1 MAGWKFF
8 LNGTQVE
15 EPIGFDSIEFTAKRL
30 PSHGI
35 DSPFSTELTFTGK
48 AAKLIKA
55 EYEAHYINAE
65 ITILIQSNVKV
76 NGSDYAFVGFLNM
89 SIYTEKNVCDTNGW
103 EITVGIIEDNFRERF
118 LSRQGVEI
126 DLLAAKDLDENV
138 ITPVVL
144 DTIVTHTQELFLIG
158 KARNYSNQVDALEW
172 TFIGG
177 WTLDDFAALLPA
189 YWSNSDFKG
198 SFGNTFNPVSTSYT
212 TTSPCFVNNSEF
224 TRTVKFN
231 VSANGVFG
239 WTLFGYAGDS
249 ANITFSIQVKTAG
262 GGEPY
267 RYYLYDSPLNYYDDQ
282 DNTNWS
288 FTAEQEITLDPD
300 DRVFIFMQWGF
311 NGNIIPGTTP
321 TPDTISRRL
330 AYLCESCCVTL
341 TETNSAAN
349 ASETDGLKVFDALQR
364 AVYLITGDIDG
375 LISDTFSDPD
385 GCFWNNFI
393 TTGLYIRNA
402 TTIEQAVN
410 GCINVDETNIYAIKT
425 SFQKLYEGLDRI
437 FCLGWQ
443 FEQDTYGAWKLRI
456 EKADYFYNN
465 TQVSQSFFKVGQI
478 IQNAM
483 SDKLVNNI
491 KLGYSDKFKNI
502 AVSALTEINADRNY
516 FIANKARAD
525 NSSVSLDIR
534 SDIIASGYAIEFY
547 RRLQFLR
554 DDSGSSDRPN
564 DYDLFII
571 WTNRYEV
578 EIDLDNEPGSG
589 YRLEGETGAKV
600 FSPGTVSYGSNF
612 IAESNGPIDRVYNVY
627 HSPARIACR
636 WWKFLGMHTY
646 GLPAEKAI
654 LAFQV
659 GQYNVEYSSR
669 IDSTSE
675 PDECM
680 EVANGASDVLS
691 ESTNIGPDILTVAA
705 QDYLMKPISVEFDV
719 PQSLCSFIDLSY
731 NGTGMVRVTSG
742 SLDLYGFIQE
752 SSNKPQDPNSGLST
766 FRLILSKTGLVTGDY
781 KALDYATGDY
791 FTGE

>member
-8 LNGTQVE
+8 LNGIEVA
-15 EPIGFDSIEFTAKRL
+15 EPIGWDAIEFTAKRL

-65 ITILIQSNVKV
+65 IAILIQSNVKV

-158 KARNYSNQVDALEW
+158 KARNYSTQADFMRYIAS
-172 TFIGG
+172 TG
-177 WTLDDFAALLPA
+177 WDLDDFAILLPA
-189 YWSNSDFKG
+189 YWNNSDFKG
-198 SFGNTFNPVSTSYT
+198 VFGDDFNPTSTHYT
-212 TTSPCFVNNSEF
+212 TASPAFVNNSTF
-224 TRTVKFN
+224 TRTITFN
-231 VSANGVFG
+231 VTANGLFEMWTGTFG
-239 WTLFGYAGDS
+239 ADT
-249 ANITFSIQVKTAG
+249 ANITFSIQVKDDTDT
-262 GGEPY
+262 ETQ
-267 RYYLYDSPLNYYDDQ
+267 RFYLYDSPVAAVSDPAA
-282 DNTNWS
+282 TNWS
-288 FTAEQEITLDPD
+288 FSVEQDITLDEGD
-300 DRVFIFMQWGF
+300 KVYLFMQWGF
-311 NGNIIPGTTP
+311 NGNLVPGTTP
-321 TPDTISRRL
+321 TPDTSRSL
-330 AYLCESCCVTL
+330 KYGCLNCCVVA
-341 TETNSAAN
+341 TEFNAASN
-349 ASETDGLKVFDALQR
+349 ASETNGLTVYRALQR
-364 AVYLITGDIDG
+364 AVYLLTGNPDG
-375 LISDTFSDPD
+375 LVSDTFSDPD

-410 GCINVDETNIYAIKT
+410 GCINEDETNIYAIKT
-425 SFQKLYEGLDRI
+425 SFEKLYEGLDRI

-443 FEQDTYGAWKLRI
+443 FEQDTYGAWKLRV

-465 TQVSQSFFKVGQI
+465 TVVVQSFFKVGQI
-478 IQNAM
+478 VQNAM
-483 SDKLVNNI
+483 SDKLVNNV

-516 FIANKARAD
+516 FIANKARID

-554 DDSGSSDRPN
+554 EDSGSSDRPN

-578 EIDLDNEPGSG
+578 TVDLDTEPGLG
-589 YRLEGETGAKV
+589 YRLEGETGSKTFA
-600 FSPGTVSYGSNF
+600 PGTVSYGSNF

-636 WWKFLGMHTY
+636 WWKFLGMHTF
-646 GLPAEKAI
+646 GLPTANAI
-654 LAFQV
+654 LAYQV
-659 GQYNVEYSSR
+659 GQYFTDYSSR

-719 PQSLCSFIDLSY
+719 PQSLCSFIDMSY
-731 NGTGMVRVTSG
+731 NGNGLVRVTSG
-742 SLDLYGFIQE
+742 SLDIYGFIQE
-752 SSNKPQDPNSGLST
+752 SGNKPQDPNSGLST
-766 FRLILSKTGLVTGDY
+766 IKLIMSKTGLVNGDY
-781 KALDYATGDY
+781 KALDYDSDDY
-791 FTGE
+791 FTG

>member
-8 LNGTQVE
+8 INGTQVE

-65 ITILIQSNVKV
+65 IAILIQSNVKV

-103 EITVGIIEDNFRERF
+103 EITVGIIEDNFREKF

-158 KARNYSNQVDALEW
+158 KARNYSNQASLLEYFYVD
-172 TFIGG
+172 G
-177 WTLDDFAALLPA
+177 WTLDDFAVLLPA
-189 YWSNSDFKG
+189 YWNNSDFKG
-198 SFGNTFNPVSTSYT
+198 TFGSTVNPISTKYT
-212 TTSPCFVNNSEF
+212 TTSPCFINNSLF
-224 TRTVKFN
+224 TRKVKFN
-231 VSANGVFG
+231 VTANGIFE
-239 WTLFGYAGDS
+239 WRPLFSFPEDT

-262 GGEPY
+262 GDEPY
-267 RYYLYDSPLNYYDDQ
+267 RYYLYDSPLASYDDTSPT
-282 DNTNWS
+282 DWS
-288 FTAEQEITLDPD
+288 FSVEQELTLAPD

-311 NGNIIPGTTP
+311 NGTIKP
-321 TPDTISRRL
+321 PDTPENERSRAL
-330 AYLCESCCVTL
+330 IYLCENCCVVA
-341 TETNSAAN
+341 TELNAASN
-349 ASETDGLKVFDALQR
+349 ASETDGLKVFNALQR
-364 AVYLITGDIDG
+364 AVYLITGDPDG
-375 LISDTFSDPD
+375 LVSDTFSDPD

-425 SFQKLYEGLDRI
+425 SFEKLYEGLDRI

-578 EIDLDNEPGSG
+578 TVDLDTEPGSG
-589 YRLEGETGAKV
+589 YRLEGESGTKV

-691 ESTNIGPDILTVAA
+691 ESTNIGPDILTEAA

-719 PQSLCSFIDLSY
+719 PQSLCSFIEMGY
-731 NGTGMVRVTSG
+731 NGTGMIRVTSG

-766 FRLILSKTGLVTGDY
+766 IKLILANNVGSLGRAYSSGYSDGY
-781 KALDYATGDY
+781 G
-791 FTGE
+791 

>member
-8 LNGTQVE
+8 LNGIEVA
-15 EPIGFDSIEFTAKRL
+15 EPIGWDAIEFTAKRL

-144 DTIVTHTQELFLIG
+144 DTIVTHCQELFLIANW
-158 KARNYSNQVDALEW
+158 KTLTDTQETFTNDDESRVVWPFYLLSN
-172 TFIGG
+172 
-177 WTLDDFAALLPA
+177 DFLGNFGSGFSAQGFTYLTTNVYLVN
-189 YWSNSDFKG
+189 NSDFDR
-198 SFGNTFNPVSTSYT
+198 TFNI
-212 TTSPCFVNNSEF
+212 PC
-224 TRTVKFN
+224 
-231 VSANGVFG
+231 G
-239 WTLFGYAGDS
+239 
-249 ANITFSIQVKTAG
+249 QVKVTII
-262 GGEPY
+262 
-267 RYYLYDSPLNYYDDQ
+267 
-282 DNTNWS
+282 NTGQPATYQV
-288 FTAEQEITLDPD
+288 FTAIYNSDGTFADVLELDLIILATGATGVLQYQFADYGFILEPGQRFHIYMVGSVSSPNVTYNATWLSADNFISITEKNSQT
-300 DRVFIFMQWGF
+300 FAS
-311 NGNIIPGTTP
+311 TTF
-321 TPDTISRRL
+321 
-330 AYLCESCCVTL
+330 
-341 TETNSAAN
+341 
-349 ASETDGLKVFDALQR
+349 GLKIFNALRR
-364 AVYLITGDIDG
+364 AVYLLTGDPDG
-375 LISDTFSDPD
+375 LVSDVFTEDT
-385 GCFWNNFI
+385 GCFWNHFI

-402 TTIEQAVN
+402 DAVTVAIN
-410 GCINVDETNIYAIKT
+410 GCIGVGESGQTSAIKT

-443 FEQDTYGAWKLRI
+443 FEQDTYGVWKLRV

-465 TQVSQSFFKVGQI
+465 TEVVQSFFKVGQI
-478 IQNAM
+478 VQNAM
-483 SDKLVNNI
+483 SDKLVNNV

-502 AVSALTEINADRNY
+502 AISAFTEINADRNY
-516 FIANKARAD
+516 FIANKARID

-554 DDSGSSDRPN
+554 EDSGSSDRPN

-571 WTNRYEV
+571 WINRYEV
-578 EIDLDNEPGSG
+578 TVSEVEGSG
-589 YRLEGETGAKV
+589 YDLPNETGPKTY
-600 FSPGTVSYGSNF
+600 SPGTVSYGSNF

-636 WWKFLGMHTY
+636 WWKFLGMHTF
-646 GLPAEKAI
+646 GLPTANAI
-654 LAFQV
+654 LAYQV
-659 GQYNVEYSSR
+659 GQYFTDYSSR

-675 PDECM
+675 PDNCM

-719 PQSLCSFIDLSY
+719 PQSLCSFIDMSY
-731 NGTGMVRVTSG
+731 NGNGLVRVTSG
-742 SLDLYGFIQE
+742 SLDIYGFIQE
-752 SSNKPQDPNSGLST
+752 SANKPQDPNSGLST
-766 FRLILSKTGLVTGDY
+766 IKLIMSKTGLLNGDY
-781 KALDYATGDY
+781 KALDYDSDDY
-791 FTGE
+791 FTG

>member
-1 MAGWKFF
+1 
-8 LNGTQVE
+8 
-15 EPIGFDSIEFTAKRL
+15 
-30 PSHGI
+30 
-35 DSPFSTELTFTGK
+35 
-48 AAKLIKA
+48 
-55 EYEAHYINAE
+55 
-65 ITILIQSNVKV
+65 
-76 NGSDYAFVGFLNM
+76 M

-158 KARNYSNQVDALEW
+158 KARNYSNQVDLLEYT
-172 TFIGG
+172 TFAG
-177 WTLDDFAALLPA
+177 WNLDDFAALLPA
-189 YWSNSDFKG
+189 YYRNSDFKG
-198 SFGNTFNPVSTSYT
+198 SFGNTFDPISTSYT
-212 TTSPCFVNNSEF
+212 TTSPTFVNNSDF
-224 TRTVKFN
+224 IRTLKFN
-231 VSANGVFG
+231 VSANGIFG
-239 WTLFGYAGDS
+239 WTAFGQPGDS
-249 ANITFSIQVKTAG
+249 ANITFSIQVRNSTV
-262 GGEPY
+262 ETQ
-267 RYYLYDSPLNYYDDQ
+267 RFYLYDSPLNNYNDSNDTVW
-282 DNTNWS
+282 NFS
-288 FTAEQEITLDPD
+288 VEQEITLDPD

-311 NGNIIPGTTP
+311 NGNIVPGTTP
-321 TPDTISRRL
+321 SPDLTKQL
-330 AYLCESCCVTL
+330 AYLCESCCVIL
-341 TETNSAAN
+341 TETNAAAN
-349 ASETDGLKVFDALQR
+349 ASETNGLKVYKALQR
-364 AVYLITGDIDG
+364 AVYLLTGDPDG
-375 LISDTFSDPD
+375 LVSDTFSDPD

-402 TTIEQAVN
+402 TTIEQVIN
-410 GCINVDETNIYAIKT
+410 GCIDEDANNIYAIKT
-425 SFQKLYEGLDRI
+425 SFEKLYEGLDRI

-443 FEQDTYGAWKLRI
+443 FEQDTYGAWKLRV

-465 TQVSQSFFKVGQI
+465 TVVVQSFFKVGQI
-478 IQNAM
+478 VQNAM
-483 SDKLVNNI
+483 SDKLVNNV

-554 DDSGSSDRPN
+554 EDSGSSDRPN

-578 EIDLDNEPGSG
+578 TVDLDTEPGLG
-589 YRLEGETGAKV
+589 YRLEGETGSKTFA
-600 FSPGTVSYGSNF
+600 PGTVSYGSNF

-646 GLPAEKAI
+646 GLPTVNAI
-654 LAFQV
+654 LAYQV
-659 GQYNVEYSSR
+659 GQYFTDYSSR

-675 PDECM
+675 PDNCM
-680 EVANGASDVLS
+680 EVANGPSDVLS
-691 ESTNIGPDILTVAA
+691 ESTNIGPDILTNAA

-719 PQSLCSFIDLSY
+719 PQSLCSFIDMSY
-731 NGTGMVRVTSG
+731 NGNGLVRVTSG
-742 SLDLYGFIQE
+742 SLDIYGFIQE
-752 SSNKPQDPNSGLST
+752 SANKPQDPNSGLST
-766 FRLILSKTGLVTGDY
+766 IKLIMSKTGLVNGDY
-781 KALDYATGDY
+781 KALDYDSDDY
-791 FTGE
+791 FTG

>member
-8 LNGTQVE
+8 LNGIEVA
-15 EPIGFDSIEFTAKRL
+15 EPIGFDAIEFTAKRL

-65 ITILIQSNVKV
+65 IAILIQSNVKV

-158 KARNYSNQVDALEW
+158 KARNYSNQVSLLEYYYVD
-172 TFIGG
+172 G
-177 WTLDDFAALLPA
+177 WTLDDFAVLLPA
-189 YWSNSDFKG
+189 YWNNSDFKNI
-198 SFGNTFNPVSTSYT
+198 FGNTVNPISTKYT
-212 TTSPCFVNNSEF
+212 TTSPCFINNSLF
-224 TRTVKFN
+224 VRKIKFS
-231 VSANGVFG
+231 VSANGIFE
-239 WTLFGYAGDS
+239 WRPFFSYPGDT
-249 ANITFSIQVKTAG
+249 ANITFSIQVKTAI

-267 RYYLYDSPLNYYDDQ
+267 RYYLYDSPIASYSD
-282 DNTNWS
+282 TSPTPWS
-288 FTAEQEITLDPD
+288 FAVEQEITLDPD

-311 NGNIIPGTTP
+311 NGNIKPPDTP
-321 TPDTISRRL
+321 TNELSRAL
-330 AYLCESCCVTL
+330 LYLCENCCVVATEFNAGSNA
-341 TETNSAAN
+341 TETN
-349 ASETDGLKVFDALQR
+349 GLKVYTALQR
-364 AVYLITGDIDG
+364 AVYLLTGDPDG
-375 LISDTFSDPD
+375 LVSDTFSDPD

-402 TTIEQAVN
+402 TTVDVAVN
-410 GCINVDETNIYAIKT
+410 GCINEDETNIYAIKT
-425 SFQKLYEGLDRI
+425 SFEKLYEGLDRI

-443 FEQDTYGAWKLRI
+443 FEQDTYGAWKLRV

-465 TQVSQSFFKVGQI
+465 TQVVQSFFKVGQI
-478 IQNAM
+478 VQNAM
-483 SDKLVNNI
+483 SDKLVNNV

-502 AVSALTEINADRNY
+502 AISALTEINADRNY

-554 DDSGSSDRPN
+554 EDSGSSDRPN

-578 EIDLDNEPGSG
+578 TVDLDTEPGIG
-589 YRLEGETGAKV
+589 YRLEGETGSKTFA
-600 FSPGTVSYGSNF
+600 PGTVSYGSNF

-636 WWKFLGMHTY
+636 WWKFLGMHTF
-646 GLPAEKAI
+646 GLPTANAI
-654 LAFQV
+654 LAYQV
-659 GQYNVEYSSR
+659 GQYFTDYSSR

-675 PDECM
+675 PDNCM
-680 EVANGASDVLS
+680 EVANGPSDVLS

-719 PQSLCSFIDLSY
+719 PQSLCSFIDMSY
-731 NGTGMVRVTSG
+731 NGNGLVRVTSG
-742 SLDLYGFIQE
+742 SLDIYGFIQE
-752 SSNKPQDPNSGLST
+752 SANKPQDPNSGLST
-766 FRLILSKTGLVTGDY
+766 IKLIMSKTGLLNGDY
-781 KALDYATGDY
+781 KALDYDSDDY
-791 FTGE
+791 FTG

>member
-8 LNGTQVE
+8 LNGIEVA
-15 EPIGFDSIEFTAKRL
+15 EPIGWDAIEFTAKRL

-65 ITILIQSNVKV
+65 IAILIQSNVKV
-76 NGSDYAFVGFLNM
+76 NGSDYAFAGFLNL

-144 DTIVTHTQELFLIG
+144 DTIVTHSQELFLQ
-158 KARNYSNQVDALEW
+158 ADAIQFDPRTYTSIAGEPVFLVFW
-172 TFIGG
+172 RT
-177 WTLDDFAALLPA
+177 
-189 YWSNSDFKG
+189 SDFKG
-198 SFGNTFNPVSTSYT
+198 VFGNTFDISGDFVSNTNVI
-212 TTSPCFVNNSEF
+212 FVNNADATREMLFSGRAVVSVRNNHPFNTNRAYVTIGQYDSSGGATGIF
-224 TRTVKFN
+224 TTVFATPN
-231 VSANGVFG
+231 INPLSTYLIDYTFTQIPITVQAGYRVSYFLSLDVSPIY
-239 WTLFGYAGDS
+239 GY
-249 ANITFSIQVKTAG
+249 NITFADTNTLRLEEFNSTTASLTNG
-262 GGEPY
+262 LMVFKALQTAI
-267 RYYLYDSPLNYYDDQ
+267 YLM
-282 DNTNWS
+282 TG
-288 FTAEQEITLDPD
+288 DPD
-300 DRVFIFMQWGF
+300 GLVSDV
-311 NGNIIPGTTP
+311 
-321 TPDTISRRL
+321 
-330 AYLCESCCVTL
+330 L
-341 TETNSAAN
+341 TN
-349 ASETDGLKVFDALQR
+349 
-364 AVYLITGDIDG
+364 
-375 LISDTFSDPD
+375 PD
-385 GCFWNNFI
+385 GCFWNNLI
-393 TTGLYIRNA
+393 TTGLLIRNA
-402 TTIEQAVN
+402 TPVEGIQFP
-410 GCINVDETNIYAIKT
+410 IKT
-425 SFQKLYEGLDRI
+425 SFEKLFEGLDRI
-437 FCLGWQ
+437 LCLGWQ
-443 FEQDTYGAWKLRI
+443 FEQDTYGAWKLRV

-465 TQVSQSFFKVGQI
+465 TEVVQSFFKVGQI
-478 IQNAM
+478 VQNAM
-483 SDKLVNNI
+483 SDKLVNNV

-516 FIANKARAD
+516 FIANKARID

-554 DDSGSSDRPN
+554 EDSGSSDRPN

-571 WTNRYEV
+571 WTNRYEITV
-578 EIDLDNEPGSG
+578 DLDTEPGIG
-589 YRLEGETGAKV
+589 YRLEGETGSKTFA
-600 FSPGTVSYGSNF
+600 PGTVSYGSNF

-636 WWKFLGMHTY
+636 WWKFLGMHTF
-646 GLPAEKAI
+646 GLPTANAI
-654 LAFQV
+654 LAYQV
-659 GQYNVEYSSR
+659 GQYFTDYSSR

-719 PQSLCSFIDLSY
+719 PQSLCSFIDMSY
-731 NGTGMVRVTSG
+731 NGNGLVRVTSG
-742 SLDLYGFIQE
+742 SLDIYGFIQE
-752 SSNKPQDPNSGLST
+752 SGNKPQDPNSGLST
-766 FRLILSKTGLVTGDY
+766 IKLIMSKTGLVNGDY
-781 KALDYATGDY
+781 KAFDYDSDDY
-791 FTGE
+791 FTG

>member
-8 LNGTQVE
+8 LNGEQVE
-15 EPIGFDSIEFTAKRL
+15 EPIGWDAIEFTAKRL

-65 ITILIQSNVKV
+65 IAILIQSNVKL

-118 LSRQGVEI
+118 LSRQGVEL
-126 DLLAAKDLDENV
+126 DLLQAKDLDQND
-138 ITPVVL
+138 VVPIEL
-144 DTIVTHTQELFLIG
+144 DSIRTHTQELFLIANW
-158 KARNYSNQVDALEW
+158 KCTNDTQK
-172 TFIGG
+172 TF
-177 WTLDDFAALLPA
+177 TNDDESRVVWPLYILTNDFEGIFGSGFSVQGFA
-189 YWSNSDFKG
+189 
-198 SFGNTFNPVSTSYT
+198 YT
-212 TTSPCFVNNSEF
+212 TTNVILVNNSEYERTF
-224 TRTVKFN
+224 TIPCGQIKSTIINTGQPAIFQVFAVIYDDSGGFYSVTELDVIILATGASGILEYTFSDYEIILPAGYRFQIYMTGTVTNPN
-231 VSANGVFG
+231 V
-239 WTLFGYAGDS
+239 TY
-249 ANITFSIQVKTAG
+249 NITWLSSDNFLSITEKNSSAFA
-262 GGEPY
+262 
-267 RYYLYDSPLNYYDDQ
+267 S
-282 DNTNWS
+282 
-288 FTAEQEITLDPD
+288 
-300 DRVFIFMQWGF
+300 
-311 NGNIIPGTTP
+311 
-321 TPDTISRRL
+321 
-330 AYLCESCCVTL
+330 VTF
-341 TETNSAAN
+341 
-349 ASETDGLKVFDALQR
+349 GLKVYKALQR
-364 AVYLITGDIDG
+364 AVYLITGDPDG
-375 LISDTFSDPD
+375 LISDTFVEST
-385 GCFWNNFI
+385 GCFWNNLI
-393 TTGLYIRNA
+393 TTGLLIRNA
-402 TTIEQAVN
+402 DSVN
-410 GCINVDETNIYAIKT
+410 AILNNCTPDTEGRGHPIKT

-443 FEQDTYGAWKLRI
+443 FEQDTYGAWKLRV
-456 EKADYFYNN
+456 EKADYFYNKN
-465 TQVSQSFFKVGQI
+465 EVSYSFLKVGQI

-516 FIANKARAD
+516 FIPNKARSD

-571 WTNRYEV
+571 WTNRYEIIV
-578 EIDLDNEPGSG
+578 DLDTEPGSG
-589 YRLEGETGAKV
+589 YRLEGETGSKTFA
-600 FSPGTVSYGSNF
+600 PGTVSYGSNF

-646 GLPAEKAI
+646 KLPVEKAI
-654 LAFQV
+654 LAFHV

-675 PDECM
+675 PDDCM
-680 EVANGASDVLS
+680 EVSNGPSDVLY
-691 ESTNIGPDILTVAA
+691 ENTNIGPDILTDAA
-705 QDYLMKPISVEFDV
+705 KDYLMAPITIEFDA
-719 PQSLCSFIDLSY
+719 PQSLCNFIAMGY
-731 NGTGMVRVTSG
+731 AGTGLIRVTSG
-742 SLDLYGFIQE
+742 SLDAYGFIQE

-766 FRLILSKTGLVTGDY
+766 LKLTLAYNVGSFGRAFSDGFSDG
-781 KALDYATGDY
+781 
-791 FTGE
+791 FS

>member
-1 MAGWKFF
+1 MAGWKFY
-8 LNGTQVE
+8 LNGTQVA
-15 EPIGFDSIEFTAKRL
+15 EPIGWDAIEFTAKRL

-65 ITILIQSNVKV
+65 IAILIQSNVKV

-158 KARNYSNQVDALEW
+158 KARNYSNQVDALQW
-172 TFIGG
+172 TYAGG

-189 YWSNSDFKG
+189 YWTNSDFKG
-198 SFGNTFNPVSTSYT
+198 SFGNTFSPVSTNYT
-212 TTSPCFVNNSEF
+212 TTSPCFKNNSEF
-224 TRTVKFN
+224 TRTLKFN
-231 VSANGVFG
+231 VSANGIFG
-239 WTLFGYAGDS
+239 WTPFGYVGDS
-249 ANITFSIQVKTAG
+249 ANITFSIQVRSSTI
-262 GGEPY
+262 ETQ
-267 RYYLYDSPLNYYDDQ
+267 RFYLYDSPLNYYDDSN
-282 DNTNWS
+282 DTNWS
-288 FTAEQEITLDPD
+288 FTSEQEITLDPD
-300 DRVFIFMQWGF
+300 DRVFIFMQWGS
-311 NGNIIPGTTP
+311 NGNIKPGTDP
-321 TPDTISRRL
+321 SPDTISRRL
-330 AYLCESCCVTL
+330 AYLCEQCCVTL

-349 ASETDGLKVFDALQR
+349 ASETDGLFVYRALQR
-364 AVYLITGDIDG
+364 AVYLITGDPDG
-375 LISDTFSDPD
+375 LVSDTFSNPD

-393 TTGLYIRNA
+393 TSGLYLRNA
-402 TTIEQAVN
+402 TTIAQAVN

-425 SFQKLYEGLDRI
+425 SFEKLYESLDRI
-437 FCLGWQ
+437 LCLGWQ
-443 FEQDTYGAWKLRI
+443 LEQDTYGAWKLRV
-456 EKADYFYNN
+456 EKADYFYNS
-465 TQVSQSFFKVGQI
+465 SQIIQTFPKVGQI
-478 IQNAM
+478 TQNAM

-491 KLGYSDKFKNI
+491 KIGYSDKFKNI

-525 NSSVSLDIR
+525 NSSVSLDLL
-534 SDIIASGYAIEFY
+534 SDIIGSGYAIEFY

-571 WTNRYEV
+571 WTNRYELTV
-578 EIDLDNEPGSG
+578 DLDTEPGLG
-589 YRLEGETGAKV
+589 YRLEGETGIKV
-600 FSPGTVSYGSNF
+600 FAPGTVSYGSNF

-646 GLPAEKAI
+646 GLPTAKAI

-659 GQYNVEYSSR
+659 GQYNTEYSSR
-669 IDSTSE
+669 IDSSSE
-675 PDECM
+675 PDDCM
-680 EVANGASDVLS
+680 EVANGPSDVLS
-691 ESTNIGPDILTVAA
+691 ESTNIGPDILVASA
-705 QDYLMKPISVEFDV
+705 DKYLMKPISVEFDA
-719 PQSLCSFIDLSY
+719 PQTLCSFIDMSY
-731 NGTGMVRVTSG
+731 NGTGLVKVTSG
-742 SLDLYGFIQE
+742 GLTLYGFIQE

-766 FRLILSKTGLVTGDY
+766 LRLTLANKLNLPGDY
-781 KALDYATGDY
+781 YLGDYDSLDY
-791 FTGE
+791 FTGD

>member
-15 EPIGFDSIEFTAKRL
+15 EPIGWDAIEFTAKRL

-65 ITILIQSNVKV
+65 IAILIQSNVKV

-158 KARNYSNQVDALEW
+158 KARNYSTQNHVLYW
-172 TFIGG
+172 TEGGG
-177 WTLDDFAALLPA
+177 WTLDDFAVLLPA
-189 YWSNSDFKG
+189 YWNNSDFKG
-198 SFGNTFNPVSTSYT
+198 AFGNTLNPVSTAYT
-212 TTSPCFVNNSEF
+212 TTSPCFINNSLF
-224 TRTVKFN
+224 VRKVKFS
-231 VSANGVFG
+231 VSANGAFSWTPFG
-239 WTLFGYAGDS
+239 DLGDS
-249 ANITFSIQVKTAG
+249 ANITFSIQVKTAI

-267 RYYLYDSPLNYYDDQ
+267 RYYLYDSPLNYYNDDN
-282 DNTNWS
+282 DTLWS
-288 FTAEQEITLDPD
+288 FAVEQEITLDPD

-311 NGNIIPGTTP
+311 NGNIKPGTEP
-321 TPDTISRRL
+321 DPDTFPRAL
-330 AYLCESCCVTL
+330 AYSCDNCCVTL
-341 TETNSAAN
+341 TEMNSAAN
-349 ASETDGLKVFDALQR
+349 ASETNGLKVYRALQR
-364 AVYLITGDIDG
+364 AVYLLTGDPDG
-375 LISDTFSDPD
+375 LVSDTFSDPD

-402 TTIEQAVN
+402 TTVDVAVN
-410 GCINVDETNIYAIKT
+410 GCINEDETNIYAIKT
-425 SFQKLYEGLDRI
+425 SFEKLYEGLDRI

-443 FEQDTYGAWKLRI
+443 FEQDTYGAWKLRV

-465 TQVSQSFFKVGQI
+465 TQVVQSFFKVGQI
-478 IQNAM
+478 VQNAM

-571 WTNRYEV
+571 WTNRYEITV
-578 EIDLDNEPGSG
+578 DLDTEPGLG
-589 YRLEGETGAKV
+589 YRLEGETGSKTFA
-600 FSPGTVSYGSNF
+600 PGTVSYGSNF

-646 GLPAEKAI
+646 GLPTANAI
-654 LAFQV
+654 LAYQV
-659 GQYNVEYSSR
+659 GQYFTDYSSR

-675 PDECM
+675 PDNCM
-680 EVANGASDVLS
+680 EVANGPSDVLS
-691 ESTNIGPDILTVAA
+691 ESTNIGPDILTNAA
-705 QDYLMKPISVEFDV
+705 QEYLMKPISVEFDV
-719 PQSLCSFIDLSY
+719 PQSLCSFIDMSY
-731 NGTGMVRVTSG
+731 NGMGLVRVTSG
-742 SLDLYGFIQE
+742 SLDIYGFIQE
-752 SSNKPQDPNSGLST
+752 SANKPQDPNSGLST
-766 FRLILSKTGLVTGDY
+766 IKLIMSKTGLVNGDY
-781 KALDYATGDY
+781 KALDYDSDDY
-791 FTGE
+791 FTG